1 MTVPTENI
9 TNWLRK
15 LVQIPSV
22 TPVQAGVRAGKP
34 GELAMATAVA
44 EAFRKL
50 GGEVEREEVFPGR
63 PNVYGIW
70 RGTTDRWAALDV
82 HTDVVSVEEMMDD
95 PFDGR
100 VENGR
105 VWGRGAV
112 DDKASLAVIL
122 AMLEEMWQNGR
133 QPEPN
138 LLIVATADEEA
149 GGGGA
154 RTFAQW
160 IKGKGIQLDEL
171 MVAEPTMCAPVHGH
185 KGILA
190 MEFIVHGLSAH
201 SSKPHLGQNA
211 INAAAHLILALE
223 QENERL
229 QTVPPTTELGPATM
243 TVTIIE
249 GGTGHN
255 LVPNRCRVAV
265 SKRLVPG
272 EDPEADLDRYLAL
285 AEAACPL
292 PIEMNVRVGLSA
304 FYQPSDS
311 PWIQQLAQWSGEA
324 PTVAPYGTNALAYG
338 DNVTKAMVILGPGS
352 IDQAHGAV
360 EWVEITELEK
370 LARIY
375 EQWLGL

>member
-1 MTVPTENI
+1 
-9 TNWLRK
+9 
-15 LVQIPSV
+15 
-22 TPVQAGVRAGKP
+22 
-34 GELAMATAVA
+34 
-44 EAFRKL
+44 
-50 GGEVEREEVFPGR
+50 
-63 PNVYGIW
+63 
-70 RGTTDRWAALDV
+70 
-82 HTDVVSVEEMMDD
+82 
-95 PFDGR
+95 
-100 VENGR
+100 
-105 VWGRGAV
+105 
-112 DDKASLAVIL
+112 
-122 AMLEEMWQNGR
+122 
-133 QPEPN
+133 
-138 LLIVATADEEA
+138 
-149 GGGGA
+149 
-154 RTFAQW
+154 
-160 IKGKGIQLDEL
+160 
-171 MVAEPTMCAPVHGH
+171 
-185 KGILA
+185 
-190 MEFIVHGLSAH
+190 
-201 SSKPHLGQNA
+201 
-211 INAAAHLILALE
+211 
-223 QENERL
+223 
-229 QTVPPTTELGPATM
+229 M

-360 EWVEITELEK
+360 EWVEIAELEK